1 MTESNDLD
9 LGLDEDDDLDAS
21 PEEGGPR
28 GIGEVIDEAL
38 VTAVG
43 YFVEQGTIEMS
54 PLRLEHLLDDL
65 HKATL
70 KAVDFEDAIVRVIE
84 ALVESKHVEEVFGT
98 DEELATVLRQAF
110 KLAAE
115 GGE

>member
-1 MTESNDLD
+1 MTETDDLD
-9 LGLDEDDDLDAS
+9 LGFDEDDDLDA
-21 PEEGGPR
+21 PPKNGGAR

-38 VTAVG
+38 VSAIG

-54 PLRLEHLLDDL
+54 PLRLEHLLDEL
-65 HKATL
+65 QKATL

-98 DEELATVLRQAF
+98 DEELAQVLRQAF
-110 KLAAE
+110 KLVAE
-115 GGE
+115 GE